1 MATDIPAVQDTTNI
15 SHAVFLDIQIGGTIY
30 RISSAYS
37 QVTIDGNNYLPSGA
51 FLQISDLTEDLKTTN
66 GDIQI
71 ALSGIPAEYNYM
83 SLILLNPIKGGKITI
98 RRAFFDPETQQALA
112 GEVYLRYKGVIT
124 NFSVDETTNFLNGEL
139 TNQITV
145 TCASINTLLESRVRG
160 QRTNGTDRRRF
171 YPGDISFDRV
181 KELQNVS
188 FDFGREYTGG
198 QGYGGGGGPGR
209 GPGGIPGF
217 NFNIR

>member
-1 MATDIPAVQDTTNI
+1 M
-15 SHAVFLDIQIGGTIY
+15 G
-30 RISSAYS
+30 
-37 QVTIDGNNYLPSGA
+37 
-51 FLQISDLTEDLKTTN
+51 
-66 GDIQI
+66 
-71 ALSGIPAEYNYM
+71 
-83 SLILLNPIKGGKITI
+83 LILLNPIKGGTIQI

-124 NFSVDETTNFLNGEL
+124 NYAIDETTNFLNGEL

-145 TCASINTLLESRVRG
+145 TCASINTLLENRIRG

-198 QGYGGGGGPGR
+198 QGYGGGGGPG
-209 GPGGIPGF
+209 GPGRFPGF
-217 NFNIR
+217 NFQMR

>member
-1 MATDIPAVQDTTNI
+1 MATDIPAVQDETNI
-15 SHAVFLDIQIGGTIY
+15 THAVFLDLTLGGTTY
-30 RISSAYS
+30 RISSAYA
-37 QVTIDGNNYLPSGA
+37 QIAIDGYQYLPSGA

-71 ALSGIPAEYNYM
+71 SLSGIPAEYNYM
-83 SLILLNPIKGGKITI
+83 NLVLNTQIKGGEVKI
-98 RRAFFDPETQQALA
+98 RRAFFDPATQQALA
-112 GEVYLRYKGVIT
+112 GEVYLRYQGVIT

-145 TCASINTLLESRVRG
+145 TCASINTLLENRVRG

-181 KELQNVS
+181 KDLQNVS
-188 FDFGREYTGG
+188 FDFGKEYSGG
-198 QGYGGGGGPGR
+198 RGYGGPGNT
-209 GPGGIPGF
+209 GPGGVPINIP
-217 NFNIR
+217 RYMR

>member
-1 MATDIPAVQDTTNI
+1 MATDIPAVEGNVSIT
-15 SHAVFLDIQIGGTIY
+15 HAVFVDITLGGTTY
-30 RISSAYS
+30 YISSAYQS
-37 QVTIDGNNYLPSGA
+37 ITIGSNEYLPSGA

-71 ALSGIPAEYNYM
+71 SLSGIPAEYNYM
-83 SLILLNPIKGGKITI
+83 DIVLSTPIKGGQVEIK
-98 RRAFFDPETQQALA
+98 RGFFDPNTLEVLPS
-112 GEVYLRYKGVIT
+112 EVYTRYKGVIT
-124 NFSVDETTNFLNGEL
+124 NFSVDESTSFLNGEL

-145 TCASINTLLESRVRG
+145 ICASLNTLLENRIRG

-181 KELQNVS
+181 KDLQNVS

-198 QGYGGGGGPGR
+198 RGYGGGGGGNPGGPGR
-209 GPGGIPGF
+209 GF
-217 NFNIR
+217 NFQIR

>member
-1 MATDIPAVQDTTNI
+1 MATNIPAVQDETNI
-15 SHAVFLDIQIGGTIY
+15 THAVFLDLTLGGTTY

-37 QVTIDGNNYLPSGA
+37 QVAIDGYQYLPSGA
-51 FLQISDLTEDLKTTN
+51 FLQISDLAEDLKTTN
-66 GDIQI
+66 GDIQVS
-71 ALSGIPAEYNYM
+71 LSGIPAEYNYM
-83 SLILLNPIKGGKITI
+83 NLVLNTQIKGGTVKI
-98 RRAFFDPETQQALA
+98 RRAFFDPVTQQALA
-112 GEVYLRYKGVIT
+112 GEVYLRYQGVIT

-145 TCASINTLLESRVRG
+145 SCASINTLLENRVRG

-181 KELQNVS
+181 KDLQNVS
-188 FDFGREYTGG
+188 FDFGKEYTSGR
-198 QGYGGGGGPGR
+198 GYGGGGGGSPGGPGR
-209 GPGGIPGF
+209 DY